1 MKRLLL
7 AILAMATLTASAQN
21 FPDSIVVTLNTYTY
35 RYRFLPY
42 DSGYVTEDT
51 LYSSFSSSITKN
63 NTNYKLDG
71 RVISASKI
79 EAFLNEL
86 DRPDNTDNSL
96 KKYGVDPDWIT
107 QHPAELLNLYSGYY
121 DLKWNEKQREFITDK
136 LTDTTYYIK
145 ELNDFLSNGSGYTMH
160 HAYKDEYVIAIYKGG
175 ILLDKL
181 TSRKFVWGYRM
192 PWTNLNGDIIYNYG
206 IEKML
211 NTLMLEKEA
220 AKKLLTGNKLLRHL
234 VNEIVDFHMQSLYKL
249 SAYSFKKEIDELV
262 PEFEVLSFEEV
273 YGRGRYISDEK
284 LAIKVVLKNYLMLDN
299 VYLNFIASGKGKSI
313 YSRDSI
319 KADYKDVIIRIQSVG
334 FLMDYIQANPG
345 SKIDVYYFNN
355 KGVNEYNIAGF
366 NKDPESWGHHDK
378 YVESLAR
385 YEKNNITP
393 SFDLVKAIETSKR
406 LDCGCNYRF
415 DRSYAENAIFFELE
429 DEAGNNSLWFLL
441 PDNKVLLYIMEGDK
455 VLGFDRANF
464 GSDIGLQYPC
474 VLFNLAGEMVDDR

>member
-249 SAYSFKKEIDELV
+249 SAYSFKK
-262 PEFEVLSFEEV
+262 
-273 YGRGRYISDEK
+273 
-284 LAIKVVLKNYLMLDN
+284 
-299 VYLNFIASGKGKSI
+299 
-313 YSRDSI
+313 
-319 KADYKDVIIRIQSVG
+319 
-334 FLMDYIQANPG
+334 
-345 SKIDVYYFNN
+345 
-355 KGVNEYNIAGF
+355 
-366 NKDPESWGHHDK
+366 
-378 YVESLAR
+378 
-385 YEKNNITP
+385 
-393 SFDLVKAIETSKR
+393 
-406 LDCGCNYRF
+406 
-415 DRSYAENAIFFELE
+415 
-429 DEAGNNSLWFLL
+429 
-441 PDNKVLLYIMEGDK
+441 GD
-455 VLGFDRANF
+455 
-464 GSDIGLQYPC
+464 
-474 VLFNLAGEMVDDR
+474 